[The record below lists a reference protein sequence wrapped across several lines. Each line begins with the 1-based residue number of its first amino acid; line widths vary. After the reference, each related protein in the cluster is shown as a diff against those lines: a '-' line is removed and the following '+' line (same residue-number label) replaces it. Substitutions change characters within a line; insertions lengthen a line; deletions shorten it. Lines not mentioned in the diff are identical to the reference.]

1 MTGIVMSQDCVD
13 MYNPKVVRSTMGAAY
28 RVPFCY
34 VDDLA
39 EEVKQMKEAGI
50 CTYAAHL
57 EGKNSYDEEGTGVY
71 PYSDEGTG
79 RVSECGS
86 GYGNSDIRGSKT
98 ETIR

>member
-1 MTGIVMSQDCVD
+1 M
-13 MYNPKVVRSTMGAAY
+13 VVRSTMGAAY

-57 EGKNSYDEEGTGVY
+57 EGKIPTMKKIIAKPVHF
-71 PYSDEGTG
+71 
-79 RVSECGS
+79 
-86 GYGNSDIRGSKT
+86 
-98 ETIR
+98 